1 MVGIRRL
8 RELYHRFRGRI
19 VELGPQRY
27 ETILKRV
34 NEREADLQRT
44 ADADLAAMSTSL
56 SQRAHAGAALP
67 ELVSDTFAL
76 VREAARR
83 TLGLRP
89 FDVQVIGGLAIYQ
102 GKLAEMQTG
111 EGKTLAAVAPAY
123 LQALAGRGAHVLTFN
138 DYLAR
143 RDAEWMG
150 PIYHFLGLSV
160 GFVQQGMSIAERQS
174 AYRADVTYVTAKE
187 AGFDLLR
194 DHLCTEPEQVVHR
207 PFHFAIIDEADS
219 ILIDEARVPLV
230 IAGNAAEPPKSPHAV
245 AEIVRR
251 LGPGIDFDTDE
262 YARNVNLTETGL
274 TRLEALVDCGN
285 LHDPVNLRIL
295 TELNLAL
302 QAEVLLKR
310 DRDYIVRDGEV
321 KIVDELTGR
330 VVQDRRWPYGL
341 HAAVEA
347 KEGLALQ
354 PDGEIR
360 GSIALQHF
368 LQLYPRLGAMTATA
382 QPAAEELNEFYGLK
396 VVVIPANRP
405 CIRVDHPDIVFS
417 HKEAKQSALLAEIA
431 QVRATGRPIL
441 VGTASVEESE
451 RLAAA
456 LRQRHV
462 RCVVL
467 NAKNDAAEA
476 RIIAQAGVLGAVTIS
491 TNMAGRGVDIRLGG
505 ETGQDCAR
513 VIGLGGL
520 YVIGT
525 NRHESRRIDD
535 QLRGRAG
542 RQGDPGESRF
552 FISLEDDLINR
563 YGVLELI
570 PARHR
575 PPRQG
580 SPVDDSVIRCEI
592 ERAQRI
598 IDGQNCD
605 IRRTLRRYSSLIEE
619 QRRSVHQ
626 RRQAVLCDAAPL
638 RLLEAK
644 SPQRYAALRSRVT
657 DAVLRRVEKQ
667 LTLFHIDECWTGH
680 LAHVAHIRDGIHLLS
695 IGGYHPLDEFHGA
708 VAKAFQGLLEQ
719 IDREIVETFERAEIT
734 QAGIDLDKMGL
745 QGPGSTWTYLVSD
758 NPFGSWLDRAFKGLR
773 AKLRRAPP
781 EP

>member
-8 RELYHRFRGRI
+8 RELYQRFRGRI
-19 VELGPQRY
+19 VEFGLQPY
-27 ETILKRV
+27 EKTLTRID
-34 NEREADLQRT
+34 EREADVRGA
-44 ADADLAAMSTSL
+44 ADAKLAIMSASL
-56 SQRAHAGAALP
+56 GQRVRAGAALP
-67 ELVSDTFAL
+67 DVVPDSFAL

-83 TLGLRP
+83 TLGLWP
-89 FDVQVIGGLAIYQ
+89 FDVQMVGGLAISQ

-123 LQALAGRGAHVLTFN
+123 LQALAGCGVHVLTFN

-150 PIYHFLGLSV
+150 PICRSLGLSV

-187 AGFDLLR
+187 AGFDFLR
-194 DHLCTEPEQVVHR
+194 DHLCMEPEQLVHR

-230 IAGNAAEPPKSPHAV
+230 IAGNAEEPAKSPHAV

-251 LGPGIDFDTDE
+251 LEPSIDFDTDE

-274 TRLEALVDCGN
+274 TRLEALVGCGN
-285 LHDPVNLRIL
+285 LHHPVNLRIL

-302 QAEVLLKR
+302 QAQVLLKC
-310 DRDYIVRDGEV
+310 DRDYIVRDGQV

-330 VVQDRRWPYGL
+330 VVEDRRWPFGL
-341 HAAVEA
+341 HTAVEA
-347 KEGLALQ
+347 KEGLTLQ

-368 LQLYPRLGAMTATA
+368 LQLYPKLGAMTATA
-382 QPAAEELNEFYGLK
+382 QAATEELNEFYDLK

-405 CIRVDHPDIVFS
+405 CIRVDHPDIVFP
-417 HKEAKQSALLAEIA
+417 HQAAKQRALLDEIDK
-431 QVRATGRPIL
+431 VHATGRPIL
-441 VGTASVEESE
+441 VGTGSVEESE
-451 RLAAA
+451 SLAAA
-456 LRQRHV
+456 LSQRGV
-462 RCVVL
+462 RYVVL

-476 RIIAQAGVLGAVTIS
+476 KIIAQAGALGAVTIS

-505 ETGQDCAR
+505 ESEQDCAQ
-513 VIGLGGL
+513 VVALGGL

-552 FISLEDDLINR
+552 FISLEDDLILR
-563 YGVLELI
+563 YGVQELI
-570 PARHR
+570 PPPHR
-575 PPRQG
+575 PSPQDR
-580 SPVDDSVIRCEI
+580 PVDDPVVRREI

-598 IDGQNCD
+598 IDGQNHD

-619 QRRSVHQ
+619 QRRHIHQ
-626 RRQAVLCDAAPL
+626 RRQAVLCDKGPL
-638 RLLEAK
+638 GLLAAK
-644 SPQRYAALRSRVT
+644 SPERYAALRARVT
-657 DAVLRRVEKQ
+657 DAALRRVEKQ

-680 LAHVAHIRDGIHLLS
+680 LAGVAHIRDGIHLFS
-695 IGGYHPLDEFHGA
+695 IGGYDPLDEFHKA
-708 VAKAFQGLLEQ
+708 VARAYQELTDK
-719 IDREIVETFERAEIT
+719 IDRDIVTTFERSEIT
-734 QAGIDLDKMGL
+734 PAGIDLAEAGL
-745 QGPGSTWTYLVSD
+745 CGPGSTWTYLVSD
-758 NPFGSWLDRAFKGLR
+758 HPFGNWFDRAFQGLR
-773 AKLRRAPP
+773 AKLRRVPS
-781 EP
+781 EH

>member
-8 RELYHRFRGRI
+8 GELYHRLRGRI
-19 VELGPQRY
+19 VELDLRAY
-27 ETILKRV
+27 ERTLTRI
-34 NEREADLQRT
+34 NERDADLRCA
-44 ADADLAAMSTSL
+44 ADADLAGL
-56 SQRAHAGAALP
+56 SARLGQRARAGAALP
-67 ELVSDTFAL
+67 DLVPDTFAL
-76 VREAARR
+76 VREAAHR

-89 FDVQVIGGLAIYQ
+89 FDVQLIGGLAIYR
-102 GKLAEMQTG
+102 GKLAEMLTG
-111 EGKTLAAVAPAY
+111 EGKTLAAVAPAFV
-123 LQALAGRGAHVLTFN
+123 QALAGHGVHVLTFN

-150 PIYHFLGLSV
+150 PLYRFLGLSV
-160 GFVQQGMSIAERQS
+160 AFVQEGMTIAERQS
-174 AYRADVTYVTAKE
+174 AYRADVTYVTARE
-187 AGFDLLR
+187 AGFDFLR
-194 DHLCTEPEQVVHR
+194 DHLGMKPEQLVHR

-230 IAGNAAEPPKSPHAV
+230 IAGNAAEPAKSPHDVAV
-245 AEIVRR
+245 IVRW

-274 TRLEALVDCGN
+274 ARLEALLGCGN
-285 LHDPVNLRIL
+285 LHDPVNLAVL

-310 DRDYIVRDGEV
+310 DRDYIVCDGEV

-330 VVQDRRWPYGL
+330 VVEDRRWPYGL
-341 HAAVEA
+341 HTAVEA

-368 LQLYPRLGAMTATA
+368 LQLYSRLGAMTATA
-382 QPAAEELNEFYGLK
+382 QPAAEELNEFYDLK
-396 VVVIPANRP
+396 VVVIPPNRP

-417 HKEAKQSALLAEIA
+417 HQEAKQSALLDEIA
-431 QVRATGRPIL
+431 KVHATGRPIL
-441 VGTASVEESE
+441 VGTSSVAESE
-451 RLAAA
+451 HLAAA
-456 LRQRHV
+456 LSQRGV

-476 RIIAQAGVLGAVTIS
+476 KIIAQAGAPAAVTIS
-491 TNMAGRGVDIRLGG
+491 TNMAGRGVDIRLEG
-505 ETGQDCAR
+505 ETGQDRAR
-513 VIGLGGL
+513 VVALGGL
-520 YVIGT
+520 YVLGT

-552 FISLEDDLINR
+552 FISLEDDLIQR

-575 PPRQG
+575 PCPQDR
-580 SPVDDSVIRCEI
+580 PVHDPVVRREI

-598 IDGQNCD
+598 IDGQNHD

-619 QRRSVHQ
+619 QRQRIHQ
-626 RRQAVLCDAAPL
+626 RRQAVLCDEAPL

-644 SPQRYAALRSRVT
+644 SPERYAALRSSVT
-657 DAVLRRVEKQ
+657 DAVLQRVEKQ
-667 LTLFHIDECWTGH
+667 LTLLHMDERWTGH
-680 LAHVAHIRDGIHLLS
+680 LARVAHIHEGIHLYS
-695 IGGYHPLDEFHGA
+695 IGGYDPLDEFHKA
-708 VAKAFQGLLEQ
+708 VAQAFQGLLET
-719 IDREIVETFERAEIT
+719 IDGEIVKTFERAEIT
-734 QAGIDLDKMGL
+734 QAGIDLDQMGL
-745 QGPGSTWTYLVSD
+745 RGPGSTWTYLVSD
-758 NPFGSWLDRAFKGLR
+758 HPFGSWLDRAFKGLR
-773 AKLRRAPP
+773 AKLT
-781 EP
+781 EKGTF

>member
-1 MVGIRRL
+1 MVGMRRL

-19 VELGPQRY
+19 LEFGLQPY
-27 ETILKRV
+27 ERILKRI
-34 NEREADLQRT
+34 NEREADLRRA
-44 ADADLAAMSTSL
+44 ADAELAAMSASL
-56 SQRAHAGAALP
+56 GQRGGAGAGLP
-67 ELVSDTFAL
+67 DLVPDTFAL

-89 FDVQVIGGLAIYQ
+89 FDVQVIGGLVIYQ

-123 LQALAGRGAHVLTFN
+123 LQALAGRGVHVLTFN

-143 RDAEWMG
+143 RDAKWMG
-150 PIYHFLGLSV
+150 PIYRFLGLSV

-187 AGFDLLR
+187 AGFDSLR
-194 DHLCTEPEQVVHR
+194 DHLCTEPGQLVHR

-274 TRLEALVDCGN
+274 TRLEALIGCGN
-285 LHDPVNLRIL
+285 LHDPENLRIL

-302 QAEVLLKR
+302 QALVLLKR

-330 VVQDRRWPYGL
+330 VVEDRRWPYGL
-341 HAAVEA
+341 HTAVEA
-347 KEGLALQ
+347 KEGLTLQ

-368 LQLYPRLGAMTATA
+368 LQLYPRIGAMTATA
-382 QPAAEELNEFYGLK
+382 QPATEELNEFYNLK

-405 CIRVDHPDIVFS
+405 CIRVDHPDLVFP
-417 HKEAKQSALLAEIA
+417 HKAAKQNALLDEIGK
-431 QVRATGRPIL
+431 VHATGRPIL
-441 VGTASVEESE
+441 VGTGSVEESE
-451 RLAAA
+451 SLAAA
-456 LRQRHV
+456 LSQRAV

-476 RIIAQAGVLGAVTIS
+476 KIIAQAGAPVGVTIS

-505 ETGQDCAR
+505 ESGQGRAH
-513 VIGLGGL
+513 VVALGGL

-525 NRHESRRIDD
+525 NRHESRRIDN

-552 FISLEDDLINR
+552 FISLEDDLIQR

-570 PARHR
+570 PPRHR
-575 PPRQG
+575 PSPQDR
-580 SPVDDSVIRCEI
+580 PVDDPVVRLEI

-598 IDGQNCD
+598 IDGQNHD
-605 IRRTLRRYSSLIEE
+605 IRRTLRRYSSLVEE
-619 QRRSVHQ
+619 QRRNVHQ

-644 SPQRYAALRSRVT
+644 SPQRYAALRARVT

-667 LTLFHIDECWTGH
+667 LTLFHIDECWTEH
-680 LAHVAHIRDGIHLLS
+680 LARVAHIRDGIHLFS
-695 IGGYHPLDEFHGA
+695 IGGYDPLDEFHKA
-708 VAKAFQGLLEQ
+708 VAKAFQGLLEK
-719 IDREIVETFERAEIT
+719 IDHEIVDTFERAEIT
-734 QAGIDLDKMGL
+734 QAGIDLDKLGL
-745 QGPGSTWTYLVSD
+745 RGPGSTWTYLVSD

-773 AKLRRAPP
+773 AKLRKVPP
-781 EP
+781 ER